1 MPAAAVS
8 PQALDALLCLLALLV
23 ALTLRPWRLAASS
36 LLTPLLATL
45 VLLPWVWA
53 LPTLVHMPLPL
64 QWSGACLVLLLL
76 GWPLAVP
83 TLLLVGLL
91 AWLLAPAM
99 DAASALASMAWQG
112 VVPATLGL
120 LLGALLRH
128 LTGTRPFVYV
138 LGRAFLGTVLCQ
150 FLASNLGQWASA
162 STPHS
167 ALDLGLVAR
176 WLMAWSDGI
185 VTGMLAAIFVAFKPQ
200 WLATWSDRLYL
211 APPKTDPGQ
220 TKS

>member
-1 MPAAAVS
+1 MDS
-8 PQALDALLCLLALLV
+8 PEGLEASLCLLALLV
-23 ALTLRPWRLAASS
+23 ALGLRPWRMVGGPASP

-76 GWPLAVP
+76 GWPLAIA
-83 TLLLVGLL
+83 TLLAVGLL
-91 AWLLAPAM
+91 AWLLAPGM
-99 DAASALASMAWQG
+99 DAPTALGIMAWQG

-120 LLGALLRH
+120 LLGALLRR

-150 FLASNLGQWASA
+150 FVAAALAQWANHRLA
-162 STPHS
+162 HIEP
-167 ALDLGLVAR
+167 DLSMVAR

-185 VTGMLAAIFVAFKPQ
+185 VSAMLVAIFVAFKPQ